1 MLNIIWYYWYD
12 IVWYITICSSN
23 ISAIVI
29 FNFTINSSPDVPV
42 LDIIQTHLSLFGNY
56 FGEPYDLFPCKN
68 PSPFETFYPEITHT
82 LSTDDLELEEYTHTT
97 IILSSSTNFKW
108 VVPLNGLPSIYH
120 STVGVGFPT
129 AVQFTVPDS
138 PTLTLVSNGGLTH
151 VGLAGTKRRNYY
163 HVAIYI

>member
-42 LDIIQTHLSLFGNY
+42 LDIIQTYLSLFGNY

-68 PSPFETFYPEITHT
+68 PSPFETFYPDNTYALHWWSWTWGI
-82 LSTDDLELEEYTHTT
+82 YTT

-151 VGLAGTKRRNYY
+151 VGLAGTKRRNHY